1 MSARMAVSVLVMLL
15 LCGVTVVLARR
26 FRDVP
31 PARVLVNLLFPFS
44 QICIVAFLLF
54 YSLKYD
60 LPDWMF
66 AIVAVVGALCGPA
79 DLALFKAL
87 REAEERDASRE
98 RVRLLEE
105 QVRSQEAYLDRLF
118 ADMGEARRVREAIA
132 VELEAV
138 DELLGKREA
147 EGVSQGL
154 MRVVGIMD
162 ATRKSFCS
170 HRVVDALVSMKVDV
184 CKDAGIETEVD
195 VRLSDDVPFSSVELC
210 AVFSNLF
217 DNAIDACQKVPEER
231 RFITLRARLDAGHLV
246 VRMENG
252 CVASTGGK
260 KRPLRQRAGL
270 AEHGWGLD
278 ILETMARRYEGS
290 FQAQQRDGVFSTTV
304 ILKAGATEGDGCK
317 TRR

>member
-1 MSARMAVSVLVMLL
+1 
-15 LCGVTVVLARR
+15 
-26 FRDVP
+26 
-31 PARVLVNLLFPFS
+31 
-44 QICIVAFLLF
+44 
-54 YSLKYD
+54 
-60 LPDWMF
+60 
-66 AIVAVVGALCGPA
+66 
-79 DLALFKAL
+79 
-87 REAEERDASRE
+87 
-98 RVRLLEE
+98 
-105 QVRSQEAYLDRLF
+105 
-118 ADMGEARRVREAIA
+118 
-132 VELEAV
+132 
-138 DELLGKREA
+138 
-147 EGVSQGL
+147 

-217 DNAIDACQKVPEER
+217 GTMLSTHVKKVPEER

-278 ILETMARRYEGS
+278 HPRDDGSAIRGKLSGAATRRRVLDDGDFEGGSGRGGRLQNAAVRARFR
-290 FQAQQRDGVFSTTV
+290 
-304 ILKAGATEGDGCK
+304 GATVKGAISYYVKLVSVQPCL
-317 TRR
+317 

>member
-1 MSARMAVSVLVMLL
+1 
-15 LCGVTVVLARR
+15 
-26 FRDVP
+26 
-31 PARVLVNLLFPFS
+31 
-44 QICIVAFLLF
+44 
-54 YSLKYD
+54 
-60 LPDWMF
+60 MF

-154 MRVVGIMD
+154 M
-162 ATRKSFCS
+162 
-170 HRVVDALVSMKVDV
+170 RVVDALVSMKVDV

-304 ILKAGATEGDGCK
+304 ILRAGAVEGDGCK
-317 TRR
+317 TQR